1 MLASAKGENT
11 AAKIDGNERID
22 KVKRQGVIDE
32 LYKCI
37 ADSIPIFLNHNYIKL
52 CQWNFYNEI
61 KDSLI
66 ENPSIKMLKIDFAE
80 NYTTKRGYN
89 LPKIESLG
97 GRYKNFC

>member
-1 MLASAKGENT
+1 M
-11 AAKIDGNERID
+11 
-22 KVKRQGVIDE
+22 
-32 LYKCI
+32 
-37 ADSIPIFLNHNYIKL
+37 
-52 CQWNFYNEI
+52 

-97 GRYKNFC
+97 GRYKNFG